1 MLEAIKTLLDSN
13 VINEDTHQAIQEA
26 WETKLTEAR
35 EELRAELREEFAQR
49 YEHDKKVMV
58 EALDKM
64 VTDGIKAEIEEFV
77 EEKKAMA
84 EDRVKFQKKMHEN
97 ASKFNN
103 FLTAKLAEEIKELRK
118 DRQSQQENMLKLE
131 SFVAKRLAKEINE
144 FAQDKRDVV
153 ETKVR
158 LVAEAAQQ
166 LDSLKKRF
174 VASSKKKVQ
183 EHVNSKLKAELTA
196 LNEDIKIARENNF
209 GRRIYEAF
217 ASEFSA
223 TLLNE
228 NAEIRKLRSAIANKE
243 KELKES
249 KEAAKKLK
257 VLAENKD
264 REIRVIKENNT
275 RTELMSDLLSTLN
288 EEKAGI
294 MRNLLESV
302 QTSRLQNAFEKYL
315 PAVLANKKP
324 EVKREKAAL
333 TEGRKEVTGNKTA
346 KPTVDVDSEKDNIID
361 LKKLAGL

>member
-1 MLEAIKTLLDSN
+1 MLEAIKQLLDSN

-26 WETKLTEAR
+26 WDSKLNEAR

-49 YEHDKKVMV
+49 YEHDKTVMV

-64 VTDGIKAEIEEFV
+64 VTDGIKSEIEEFV
-77 EEKKAMA
+77 EEKKAIA

-118 DRQSQQENMLKLE
+118 DRQIQKESINKLE

-158 LVAEAAQQ
+158 LVAEATEQ
-166 LDSLKKRF
+166 LAMLKKRF

-183 EHVNSKLKAELTA
+183 EHVNAKLKAELTA
-196 LNEDIKIARENNF
+196 LNEDIKSARENNF

-228 NAEIRKLRSAIANKE
+228 NAEIRKLRSAISTKE
-243 KELKES
+243 KELTES
-249 KEAAKKLK
+249 KEKAKKLK

-264 REIRVIKENNT
+264 REIRAIKEHNV
-275 RTELMSDLLSTLN
+275 RSELMGDLLSTLN
-288 EEKAGI
+288 EEKAGV

-324 EVKREKAAL
+324 EVKRSRLAESRA
-333 TEGRKEVTGNKTA
+333 EVTGNKTA
-346 KPTVDVDSEKDNIID
+346 KPTVDADNDNDNIID

>member
-1 MLEAIKTLLDSN
+1 MLEAIKQLLDSN
-13 VINEDTHQAIQEA
+13 VINEDTSQAIQEA
-26 WETKLTEAR
+26 WEAKLTEAR

-64 VTDGIKAEIEEFV
+64 VTEGIQAEIEEFV

-103 FLTAKLAEEIKELRK
+103 FLTAKLAEEIKELRR
-118 DRQSQQENMLKLE
+118 DRQIQKESMNKLE
-131 SFVAKRLAKEINE
+131 SFVAKHLAKEIKE

-158 LVAEAAQQ
+158 LVAEAAEQ

-174 VASSKKKVQ
+174 IASSKKKVQ
-183 EHVNSKLKAELTA
+183 EHVNAKLKAELTS
-196 LNEDIKIARENNF
+196 LNEDIKAARENNF

-217 ASEFSA
+217 ATEFSA
-223 TLLNE
+223 SLLNE
-228 NAEIRKLRSAIANKE
+228 NAEIRKLRSVIDAKE

-249 KEAAKKLK
+249 MEKAKKLK
-257 VLAENKD
+257 VLAESKE
-264 REIRVIKENNT
+264 REIRVIKESNT
-275 RTELMSDLLSTLN
+275 RAELMSELLAPLN

-294 MRNLLESV
+294 MKNLLESV

-333 TEGRKEVTGNKTA
+333 TESRKEVTGNKTA
-346 KPTVDVDSEKDNIID
+346 KPTVEAEDDKSNILD